1 MYNTVG
7 TMYRPWLR
15 LRTGVSE
22 GLSCENW
29 KQGKMM
35 LRSQDDKKDVYSM
48 KKLQVN
54 ARQNCHITDIIPL
67 SSLLRTQFQSLKYI
81 A

>member
-1 MYNTVG
+1 
-7 TMYRPWLR
+7 
-15 LRTGVSE
+15 
-22 GLSCENW
+22 
-29 KQGKMM
+29 MM